1 MCCMRVGAAG
11 NAGTNIV
18 LNFPLSHGSEADM
31 KTFEK
36 QLNEFLIS
44 TNNTLLGERNK
55 VLRDLRAGTK
65 ITNVEQFKNYFQ
77 PASRKD
83 PCDTAAQAGK
93 IVFDCDDGV
102 VCPPTK
108 RDWTCELLFL
118 SFRHLR
124 EYNSDNS
131 HRLTLVCSSLPTTC
145 SVFIRL
151 YKELS

>member
-1 MCCMRVGAAG
+1 MCCVRVGAAE
-11 NAGTNIV
+11 NAGPNIV

-44 TNNTLLGERNK
+44 TNNTLLDERNK

-65 ITNVEQFKNYFQ
+65 ITNVEQFKNYFNS
-77 PASRKD
+77 PRRKN
-83 PCDTAAQAGK
+83 PCDTAANGGT

-102 VCPPTK
+102 CWPTK
-108 RDWTCELLFL
+108 RDWTCEQLFL
-118 SFRHLR
+118 SFIR
-124 EYNSDNS
+124 EHNS
-131 HRLTLVCSSLPTTC
+131 RWLKLVCSTNNLFS
-145 SVFIRL
+145 FIRL